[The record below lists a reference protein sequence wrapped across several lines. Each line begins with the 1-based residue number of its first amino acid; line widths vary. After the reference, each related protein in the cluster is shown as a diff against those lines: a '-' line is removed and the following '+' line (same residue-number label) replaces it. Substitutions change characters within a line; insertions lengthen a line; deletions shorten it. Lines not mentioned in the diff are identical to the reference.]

1 MKEITINAQA
11 RTEYGKK
18 ASRDLRRA
26 GQIPAVFYGVEKGE
40 NGLPVAKSIQV
51 SEKELAKL
59 LYTPNVYIVNLVVD
73 GKSVKAIL
81 KDLQCDFVTDRPV
94 HVDFYQITE
103 DKPVVFEI
111 PVKLN
116 GLAEGVRAGGK
127 LTLNVRK
134 LAVKA
139 LYTQFPDTL
148 DIDVTNLGL
157 GKAMKVAE
165 LSYEGLEIITSKE
178 AEAININKVYQFT
191 KSKIWNEMIQAKEV
205 QREKP
210 FYINIPAKEIYNDDL
225 DEKVLVQGVIDLY
238 YITQEDEL
246 ILVDFKTDFVENRDE
261 RILIDKYKTQ
271 LELYRRAIESALDK
285 KVDKIFIYSTYLE
298 REILL

>member
-1 MKEITINAQA
+1 MREITINAQT

-18 ASRDLRRA
+18 ASKELRRA
-26 GQIPAVFYGVEKGE
+26 GQIPAVFYGVEKDE
-40 NGLPVAKSIQV
+40 NSLPVAKSIKV

-59 LYTPNVYIVNLVVD
+59 LYTPNVYIVNLNVD
-73 GKSVKAIL
+73 GKPVKAIL

-127 LTLNVRK
+127 LALNVRK

-148 DIDVTNLGL
+148 DIDVTNLAL
-157 GKAMKVAE
+157 GKSMKVGE

-178 AEAININKVYQFT
+178 VVVCAVRMTRAARAAAAE
-191 KSKIWNEMIQAKEV
+191 S
-205 QREKP
+205 
-210 FYINIPAKEIYNDDL
+210 
-225 DEKVLVQGVIDLY
+225 
-238 YITQEDEL
+238 
-246 ILVDFKTDFVENRDE
+246 
-261 RILIDKYKTQ
+261 
-271 LELYRRAIESALDK
+271 ES
-285 KVDKIFIYSTYLE
+285 E
-298 REILL
+298 

>member
-40 NGLPVAKSIQV
+40 NGLPVAKSIQI

-73 GKSVKAIL
+73 GKPVKAIL

-103 DKPVVFEI
+103 DKPVVLEI

-127 LTLNVRK
+127 LALNVRK

-157 GKAMKVAE
+157 GKSMKVGA

-178 AEAININKVYQFT
+178 VVVCAVRMTRAARAAQAEAEAGK
-191 KSKIWNEMIQAKEV
+191 
-205 QREKP
+205 
-210 FYINIPAKEIYNDDL
+210 
-225 DEKVLVQGVIDLY
+225 
-238 YITQEDEL
+238 
-246 ILVDFKTDFVENRDE
+246 
-261 RILIDKYKTQ
+261 
-271 LELYRRAIESALDK
+271 
-285 KVDKIFIYSTYLE
+285 
-298 REILL
+298 

>member
-1 MKEITINAQA
+1 MKEITLNAQT
-11 RTEYGKK
+11 RTEFGKK

-26 GQIPAVFYGVEKGE
+26 GLVPAVFYGVEKDE
-40 NGLPVAKSIQV
+40 KGLPVAKSIQI

-73 GKSVKAIL
+73 GKPVKALL
-81 KDLQCDFVTDRPV
+81 KDLQSDYVTDRPV

-127 LTLNVRK
+127 LVLNVRK

-139 LYTQFPDTL
+139 LYTQFPDVL
-148 DIDVTNLGL
+148 DIDVTDLAL
-157 GKAMKVAE
+157 GKSMKVGA

-178 AEAININKVYQFT
+178 VVVCAVRMTRAARAAAAEA
-191 KSKIWNEMIQAKEV
+191 
-205 QREKP
+205 
-210 FYINIPAKEIYNDDL
+210 
-225 DEKVLVQGVIDLY
+225 
-238 YITQEDEL
+238 
-246 ILVDFKTDFVENRDE
+246 
-261 RILIDKYKTQ
+261 
-271 LELYRRAIESALDK
+271 ES
-285 KVDKIFIYSTYLE
+285 
-298 REILL
+298 

>member
-11 RTEYGKK
+11 RTEFGKK
-18 ASRDLRRA
+18 ASKELRRA
-26 GQIPAVFYGVEKGE
+26 GQIPAVFYGVEKDE
-40 NGLPVAKSIQV
+40 KGLPVAKSIQI

-59 LYTPNVYIVNLVVD
+59 LYTPNVYIVNLVVE
-73 GKSVKAIL
+73 GTPVKAIL

-127 LTLNVRK
+127 LALNVRK

-148 DIDVTNLGL
+148 DIDVTSLGL
-157 GKAMKVAE
+157 GKSMKVGA
-165 LSYEGLEIITSKE
+165 LSYEGLEIMTSKE
-178 AEAININKVYQFT
+178 VVVCAVRMTRAARAAQAEA
-191 KSKIWNEMIQAKEV
+191 A
-205 QREKP
+205 
-210 FYINIPAKEIYNDDL
+210 A
-225 DEKVLVQGVIDLY
+225 G
-238 YITQEDEL
+238 
-246 ILVDFKTDFVENRDE
+246 
-261 RILIDKYKTQ
+261 
-271 LELYRRAIESALDK
+271 K
-285 KVDKIFIYSTYLE
+285 K
-298 REILL
+298 

>member
-1 MKEITINAQA
+1 MKEITINAQT
-11 RTEYGKK
+11 RTGFGKK
-18 ASRDLRRA
+18 ASKELRRA
-26 GQIPAVFYGVEKGE
+26 GQIPAVFYGVEKDE
-40 NGLPVAKSIQV
+40 NGLPVAKAIQV

-73 GKSVKAIL
+73 GKAVKAVL

-103 DKPVVFEI
+103 DKPLVFEI

-148 DIDVTNLGL
+148 DIDVTSLGL
-157 GKAMKVAE
+157 GKSMKVGA

-178 AEAININKVYQFT
+178 VVVCAVRMTRAARAAQAEA
-191 KSKIWNEMIQAKEV
+191 SK
-205 QREKP
+205 
-210 FYINIPAKEIYNDDL
+210 
-225 DEKVLVQGVIDLY
+225 
-238 YITQEDEL
+238 
-246 ILVDFKTDFVENRDE
+246 
-261 RILIDKYKTQ
+261 
-271 LELYRRAIESALDK
+271 
-285 KVDKIFIYSTYLE
+285 
-298 REILL
+298 

>member
-40 NGLPVAKSIQV
+40 NGLPLAKSIQI

-73 GKSVKAIL
+73 GKPVKAIL

-103 DKPVVFEI
+103 DKPVVLEI

-127 LTLNVRK
+127 LALNVRK

-139 LYTQFPDTL
+139 LYTQFPGTL
-148 DIDVTNLGL
+148 DIDVTNLAL
-157 GKAMKVAE
+157 GKSMKVAE

-178 AEAININKVYQFT
+178 VVVCAVRMTRAARAAAAEAET
-191 KSKIWNEMIQAKEV
+191 EE
-205 QREKP
+205 
-210 FYINIPAKEIYNDDL
+210 
-225 DEKVLVQGVIDLY
+225 
-238 YITQEDEL
+238 
-246 ILVDFKTDFVENRDE
+246 
-261 RILIDKYKTQ
+261 
-271 LELYRRAIESALDK
+271 
-285 KVDKIFIYSTYLE
+285 
-298 REILL
+298 

>member
-1 MKEITINAQA
+1 MKEITINAQT

-40 NGLPVAKSIQV
+40 NGLPVAKSIQI

-73 GKSVKAIL
+73 GKPVKAIL

-127 LTLNVRK
+127 LALNVRK

-148 DIDVTNLGL
+148 DIDVTNLAL
-157 GKAMKVAE
+157 GKSMKVAE

-178 AEAININKVYQFT
+178 VVVCAVRMTRAARAAAAEAET
-191 KSKIWNEMIQAKEV
+191 SEE
-205 QREKP
+205 
-210 FYINIPAKEIYNDDL
+210 
-225 DEKVLVQGVIDLY
+225 
-238 YITQEDEL
+238 
-246 ILVDFKTDFVENRDE
+246 
-261 RILIDKYKTQ
+261 
-271 LELYRRAIESALDK
+271 
-285 KVDKIFIYSTYLE
+285 
-298 REILL
+298 

>member
-1 MKEITINAQA
+1 MKEITINAQT

-18 ASRDLRRA
+18 ASKELRRA
-26 GQIPAVFYGVEKGE
+26 GQIPAVFYGVEKDE
-40 NGLPVAKSIQV
+40 NGQPVAKAIQV

-59 LYTPNVYIVNLVVD
+59 LYTPNVYIVNLMVD
-73 GKSVKAIL
+73 GKAVKAVL

-103 DKPVVFEI
+103 DKPLVFEI

-127 LTLNVRK
+127 LALNVRK

-157 GKAMKVAE
+157 GKSMKVGA

-178 AEAININKVYQFT
+178 VVVCAVRMTRAARAAQAEA
-191 KSKIWNEMIQAKEV
+191 SK
-205 QREKP
+205 
-210 FYINIPAKEIYNDDL
+210 
-225 DEKVLVQGVIDLY
+225 
-238 YITQEDEL
+238 
-246 ILVDFKTDFVENRDE
+246 
-261 RILIDKYKTQ
+261 
-271 LELYRRAIESALDK
+271 
-285 KVDKIFIYSTYLE
+285 
-298 REILL
+298 

>member
-1 MKEITINAQA
+1 M
-11 RTEYGKK
+11 
-18 ASRDLRRA
+18 
-26 GQIPAVFYGVEKGE
+26 FYGVEKGE

-111 PVKLN
+111 PVKLT

-178 AEAININKVYQFT
+178 VVVCAVRMTRAARAAAAEA
-191 KSKIWNEMIQAKEV
+191 
-205 QREKP
+205 
-210 FYINIPAKEIYNDDL
+210 
-225 DEKVLVQGVIDLY
+225 
-238 YITQEDEL
+238 
-246 ILVDFKTDFVENRDE
+246 
-261 RILIDKYKTQ
+261 
-271 LELYRRAIESALDK
+271 ESA
-285 KVDKIFIYSTYLE
+285 E
-298 REILL
+298 

>member
-1 MKEITINAQA
+1 MREITINAQA
-11 RTEYGKK
+11 RTEFGKK

-26 GQIPAVFYGVEKGE
+26 GQIPAVFYGVEKDE
-40 NGLPVAKSIQV
+40 NGLPVAKTIQV

-73 GKSVKAIL
+73 GTPVKAIL

-127 LTLNVRK
+127 LALNVRK

-157 GKAMKVAE
+157 GKSMKVGA

-178 AEAININKVYQFT
+178 VVVCAVRMTRAARAAQAEAEA
-191 KSKIWNEMIQAKEV
+191 SK
-205 QREKP
+205 
-210 FYINIPAKEIYNDDL
+210 
-225 DEKVLVQGVIDLY
+225 
-238 YITQEDEL
+238 
-246 ILVDFKTDFVENRDE
+246 
-261 RILIDKYKTQ
+261 
-271 LELYRRAIESALDK
+271 
-285 KVDKIFIYSTYLE
+285 
-298 REILL
+298 

>member
-1 MKEITINAQA
+1 MKEITINAQT

-40 NGLPVAKSIQV
+40 NGLPVAKSIQI

-73 GKSVKAIL
+73 GKPVKAIL

-103 DKPVVFEI
+103 DKPVVLEI

-127 LTLNVRK
+127 LALNVRK

-148 DIDVTNLGL
+148 DIDVTNLAL
-157 GKAMKVAE
+157 GKSMKVAE

-178 AEAININKVYQFT
+178 VVVCAVRMTRAARAAAAEAET
-191 KSKIWNEMIQAKEV
+191 EE
-205 QREKP
+205 
-210 FYINIPAKEIYNDDL
+210 
-225 DEKVLVQGVIDLY
+225 
-238 YITQEDEL
+238 
-246 ILVDFKTDFVENRDE
+246 
-261 RILIDKYKTQ
+261 
-271 LELYRRAIESALDK
+271 
-285 KVDKIFIYSTYLE
+285 
-298 REILL
+298 

>member
-1 MKEITINAQA
+1 MKEITINAQT

-18 ASRDLRRA
+18 ASKELRRA
-26 GQIPAVFYGVEKGE
+26 GQVPAVFYGVEKDE
-40 NGLPVAKSIQV
+40 KGLPVAKSIKV

-59 LYTPNVYIVNLVVD
+59 LYTPNVYIVNLNVD

-127 LTLNVRK
+127 LALNVRK

-148 DIDVTNLGL
+148 DIDVTNLAL
-157 GKAMKVAE
+157 GKSMKVAE

-178 AEAININKVYQFT
+178 VVVCAVRMTRAARAAAAESET
-191 KSKIWNEMIQAKEV
+191 TEE
-205 QREKP
+205 
-210 FYINIPAKEIYNDDL
+210 
-225 DEKVLVQGVIDLY
+225 
-238 YITQEDEL
+238 
-246 ILVDFKTDFVENRDE
+246 
-261 RILIDKYKTQ
+261 
-271 LELYRRAIESALDK
+271 
-285 KVDKIFIYSTYLE
+285 
-298 REILL
+298 

>member
-40 NGLPVAKSIQV
+40 NGLPVAKSIQI

-73 GKSVKAIL
+73 GKPVKAIL

-103 DKPVVFEI
+103 DKPVVLEI

-127 LTLNVRK
+127 LALNVRK

-148 DIDVTNLGL
+148 DIDVTNLAL
-157 GKAMKVAE
+157 GKSMKVAE

-178 AEAININKVYQFT
+178 VVVCAVRMTRAARAAAAESET
-191 KSKIWNEMIQAKEV
+191 TEE
-205 QREKP
+205 
-210 FYINIPAKEIYNDDL
+210 
-225 DEKVLVQGVIDLY
+225 
-238 YITQEDEL
+238 
-246 ILVDFKTDFVENRDE
+246 
-261 RILIDKYKTQ
+261 
-271 LELYRRAIESALDK
+271 
-285 KVDKIFIYSTYLE
+285 
-298 REILL
+298 

>member
-1 MKEITINAQA
+1 MKEITLNAQA

-26 GQIPAVFYGVEKGE
+26 GMIPAVFYGVEKDE
-40 NGLPVAKSIQV
+40 KGLPVAKSIQI

-73 GKSVKAIL
+73 GKPVKAIL

-94 HVDFYQITE
+94 HVDFYEITE

-127 LTLNVRK
+127 LVLNVRK

-139 LYTQFPDTL
+139 PYTQFPDTL
-148 DIDVTNLGL
+148 DIDVTNLAL
-157 GKAMKVAE
+157 GKSMKVAE

-178 AEAININKVYQFT
+178 VVVCAVRMT
-191 KSKIWNEMIQAKEV
+191 
-205 QREKP
+205 
-210 FYINIPAKEIYNDDL
+210 
-225 DEKVLVQGVIDLY
+225 
-238 YITQEDEL
+238 
-246 ILVDFKTDFVENRDE
+246 
-261 RILIDKYKTQ
+261 
-271 LELYRRAIESALDK
+271 RAARAAAAESA
-285 KVDKIFIYSTYLE
+285 E
-298 REILL
+298 